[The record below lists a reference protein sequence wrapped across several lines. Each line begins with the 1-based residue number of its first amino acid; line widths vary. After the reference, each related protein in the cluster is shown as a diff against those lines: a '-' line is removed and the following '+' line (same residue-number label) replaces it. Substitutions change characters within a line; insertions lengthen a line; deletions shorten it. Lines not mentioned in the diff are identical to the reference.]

1 MIGLAPTKQTTDL
14 RKGLSDRAIYWID
27 VPQVGGWRTLW
38 KPDDSRDI
46 YCYFDENRL
55 GDTELVVSHLTPA
68 QVLAATTVV
77 RCRDCKYCRKSF
89 DGRGVVC
96 VLRSLHHFYTDP
108 DGYCSNGKLRDLPST
123 GSAGGQARGLYQSEE
138 IVYGATPEQAI
149 SATVGGSDV
158 SALRAK
164 VKAQSDYIGKLRGEY
179 KALDEQME
187 RRCAEYRATIR
198 KLKAELDA
206 ATVGAG
212 TIEKAAERIEVLS
225 GFAREYLHRY
235 GMLMSMAGEDVTDE
249 VLAMESVI
257 NEVCG
262 RKVVD
267 E

>member
-1 MIGLAPTKQTTDL
+1 MGLAPMKRTTDL

-27 VPQVGGWRTLW
+27 VPQAGGWRTLW

-77 RCRDCKYCRKSF
+77 RCRDCKHCRKSF

-123 GSAGGQARGLYQSEE
+123 GSAGGQA
-138 IVYGATPEQAI
+138 
-149 SATVGGSDV
+149 
-158 SALRAK
+158 K
-164 VKAQSDYIGKLRGEY
+164 V
-179 KALDEQME
+179 
-187 RRCAEYRATIR
+187 
-198 KLKAELDA
+198 KAELDA
-206 ATVGAG
+206 ATVSTG